1 MCWLSTACFIK
12 DNSINKC
19 LKTKSLFRYKA
30 DLSLS
35 GRPTSPKW
43 NACSSNDLFS
53 RLFLVPPSIF
63 IHCTVQWI
71 NFYCGG
77 CCSVAKSYL
86 TLWNTMDC
94 STPGFP
100 VLHNLLE
107 FTHVHRS
114 RWCHPTTSSS
124 VVRFSSCPQSF
135 PESGSFPVSRLFAW
149 GGQSIG
155 GSARI
160 IMNK

>member
-1 MCWLSTACFIK
+1 MCWISIACFIK

-43 NACSSNDLFS
+43 NVCSSNDLFS
-53 RLFLVPPSIF
+53 HLFLVSPCIF
-63 IHCTVQWI
+63 IHCTVQGI

-77 CCSVAKSYL
+77 CCSVAKLYL
-86 TLWNTMDC
+86 TLWDTMDC

-107 FTHVHRS
+107 FTHVHRVGDAIQPP
-114 RWCHPTTSSS
+114 HPLSSPS
-124 VVRFSSCPQSF
+124 PPALNLSQNQSF
-135 PESGSFPVSRLFAW
+135 PMSWLFTS
-149 GGQSIG
+149 GGQSIR

-160 IMNK
+160 IYE